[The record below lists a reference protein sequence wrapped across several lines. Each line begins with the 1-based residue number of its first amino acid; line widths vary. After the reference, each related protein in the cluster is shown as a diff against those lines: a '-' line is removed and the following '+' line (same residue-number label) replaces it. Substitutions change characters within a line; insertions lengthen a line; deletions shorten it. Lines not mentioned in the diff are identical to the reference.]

1 MFCPSLMDYIYFF
14 RQTDFLCI
22 CHPMGMLSINTQKA
36 LFAAYNN
43 NLCLFAVASYSIWSF
58 LPPSISQAANHVAQ
72 KAKLPQKCMVFENH
86 RKSLIKHCKLRLHFK
101 WTKVQKN
108 TKNGQTV
115 RYQIGQFTWKNWWKM
130 RHFGPISN
138 TVSERKNQI

>member
-1 MFCPSLMDYIYFF
+1 
-14 RQTDFLCI
+14 
-22 CHPMGMLSINTQKA
+22 
-36 LFAAYNN
+36 
-43 NLCLFAVASYSIWSF
+43 
-58 LPPSISQAANHVAQ
+58 
-72 KAKLPQKCMVFENH
+72 MVFENH
-86 RKSLIKHCKLRLHFK
+86 RKSLIKHCELRLHFK

-108 TKNGQTV
+108 TKNG